1 MTSLQQAFRTSGLAL
16 CSLFALASASD
27 IAAETEA
34 EKAILVL
41 DASGSMWG
49 QVDGT
54 HKITIAREVIGGL
67 LDEWNPNVELGISA
81 YGHREKGNCADIET
95 LVPVGPVDRQ
105 QMMTAVDGLNP
116 KGKTPLTSAVR
127 EAAETLRYGEER
139 ATVILVSDGKETC
152 DADPCAVAAELEAT
166 GVDFTAHVVGF
177 DVTEEEKAQLQCIA
191 DETGGKFLSAGNSA
205 ELHEA
210 MATTVQLVAE
220 PAPKRV
226 VRVEAAAFGE
236 LSVVNMDEK
245 VMVQEP
251 DGTLVSWIERQPF
264 ELKPGSYI
272 LATLRQDLTSF
283 DIGAGE
289 ELTIDASNLVGRL
302 MIEGMNEKVMV
313 KKPDGALVTWVERQ
327 PLELNAGSY
336 ILATLRQDLTSFE
349 IGAGE
354 DLTID
359 ADNLVGRLMI
369 EGMNEK
375 VMVQKPNGTLV
386 TWVERQP
393 LELNAGSYILA
404 TLKQD
409 LTSFE
414 IGAGE
419 DLTIH
424 GNDIVGQL
432 NIEGLTEKVLVRKP
446 DGTLVTWVEYLPLEL
461 KPGSYSLGTLRQ
473 DLVDFEI
480 QPGEELLIDFTN

>member
-1 MTSLQQAFRTSGLAL
+1 MTLLQQTLRLSGLAL
-16 CSLFALASASD
+16 CGYCVLTSPLAADESGS
-27 IAAETEA
+27 
-34 EKAILVL
+34 EKAILIL

-67 LDEWNPNVELGISA
+67 LDEWNPKVELGISA

-95 LVPVGPVDRQ
+95 LAPVGPVDRTGL
-105 QMMTAVDGLNP
+105 MTAIDGLNP

-127 EAAETLRYGEER
+127 QAAETLRYSEER

-152 DADPCAVAAELEAT
+152 DADPCAVAAELESA

-177 DVTEEEKAQLQCIA
+177 DVTEEEKAQLQCVA
-191 DETGGKFLSAGNSA
+191 DNTGGKFLSAQNSV

-226 VRVEAAAFGE
+226 VRVQAAAFGK
-236 LSVVNMDEK
+236 LSIVNIDEK
-245 VMVQEP
+245 VLVKES
-251 DGTLVSWIERQPF
+251 DGSLVSWVERQPF

-272 LATLRQDLTSF
+272 LATLDQEFTKFEID
-283 DIGAGE
+283 AGE
-289 ELTIDASNLVGRL
+289 NLTIDGNALIGDL
-302 MIEGMNEKVMV
+302 YIKGMNEKVMV
-313 KKPDGALVTWVERQ
+313 KEPDGTLVSWVERQ
-327 PLELNAGSY
+327 PLELTAGSY
-336 ILATLRQDLTSFE
+336 VLATLDQKLTDFE
-349 IGAGE
+349 IVAGE

-359 ADNLVGRLMI
+359 ANNLVGRLTI
-369 EGMNEK
+369 EDMDQK
-375 VMVQKPNGTLV
+375 VLVKKPDGTLV
-386 TWVERQP
+386 SWVERQP
-393 LELNAGSYILA
+393 FELNAGSYILA

-409 LTSFE
+409 LTDFE

-419 DLTIH
+419 DLTIN

-432 NIEGLTEKVLVRKP
+432 NIEGLTEKVLVREP

-461 KPGSYSLGTLRQ
+461 KAGSYSLGTLRQ
-473 DLVDFEI
+473 DLVDFDI
-480 QPGEELLIDFTN
+480 QPGEELVIELTN